1 MSTDPIADLL
11 TRIRNAQLAGH
22 ESVELS
28 YSKLKEQIVR
38 ILKEEGF
45 VAGWKVNQKEPSSTI
60 TIALKYGPGRQP
72 VIRHLAR
79 VSKPGRRIYT
89 GKDEVPIILGGMGV
103 SIVSTSRGVMTG
115 KKAKQLGVGGEVLC
129 EVY

>member
-11 TRIRNAQLAGH
+11 TRIRNAQAAGH
-22 ESVELS
+22 ESVEVS

-38 ILKEEGF
+38 ILQEEGF
-45 VAGWKVNQKEPSSTI
+45 VAGWKLNQKKPASTI

-79 VSKPGRRIYT
+79 VSKPGRRLYT
-89 GKDEVPIILGGMGV
+89 GKEALPVILGGMGV